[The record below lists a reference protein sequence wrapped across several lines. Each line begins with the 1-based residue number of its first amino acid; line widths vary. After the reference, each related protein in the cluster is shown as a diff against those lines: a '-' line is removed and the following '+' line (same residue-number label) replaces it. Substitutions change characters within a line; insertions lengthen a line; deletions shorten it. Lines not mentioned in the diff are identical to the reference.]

1 MLSCYRECW
10 IRQIV
15 TDACKLLTFI
25 FASPTSEVMKMH
37 RVKCAFPVAVV
48 VACFLCGFH
57 VGRVKQVTKRFTRQ
71 KTEVWDRVSH
81 SPLALPT
88 RWTAAP
94 TSPTTRLSDCT
105 VEDVRKRP
113 GVIVLTTTNTG
124 FLDILLNLLE
134 SIKRTGVCPNVT
146 IIAED
151 PQAYA
156 FLLGISSGQPGLNV
170 LKTSSGFMT
179 PQKLMFGTKV
189 YKELVNKRAE
199 YLLSFLEKGLE
210 VMFTDTD
217 TFWFRDP
224 FPYFQG
230 DFDVAMLDELL
241 NYPERNP
248 TSRFCAGLA
257 YFKPTERTLR
267 FVREWVRRMKGDK
280 KKKRTP
286 DQDVMNNMLLH
297 DQPVHMEVRSLKP
310 SFFPKGKLF
319 YNNKW
324 RRVNNNTAVMHSSMI
339 LGHDK
344 KVTYYKEHNMWLPI
358 ASNFSNKL

>member
-1 MLSCYRECW
+1 MLFLV
-10 IRQIV
+10 V
-15 TDACKLLTFI
+15 T
-25 FASPTSEVMKMH
+25 
-37 RVKCAFPVAVV
+37 V
-48 VACFLCGFH
+48 VACFMCGFQ
-57 VGRVKQVTKRFTRQ
+57 VGRVKQVTKRFTVED
-71 KTEVWDRVSH
+71 TGALDPVSP
-81 SPLALPT
+81 SPRAVPT
-88 RWTAAP
+88 RRTAAK

-230 DFDVAMLDELL
+230 DFDVAMLDEFM

-297 DQPVHMEVRSLKP
+297 DQPVHMEVRSLNP
-310 SFFPKGKLF
+310 SFFPKGRLF
-319 YNNKW
+319 NNNEW
-324 RRVNNNTAVMHSSMI
+324 RRENNNTAAMHSSSI
-339 LGHDK
+339 FGHDK
-344 KVTYYKEHNMWLPI
+344 KVAYFKELNMWLPI
-358 ASNFSNKL
+358 ASNFANKL